1 MIFVEGPFRRKR
13 TDVVTGQSVIADPAG
28 PGQKADPVK
37 PDKEKKQDPK
47 PDSLVRVKK
56 TEI

>member
-1 MIFVEGPFRRKR
+1 MIFESSFVRRKR
-13 TDVVTGQSVIADPAG
+13 TDLETGQSVIADP
-28 PGQKADPVK
+28 VK
-37 PDKEKKQDPK
+37 SAEPDKDRKEEPAKKQELK

>member
-1 MIFVEGPFRRKR
+1 MIFESSFVRRKR
-13 TDVVTGQSVIADPAG
+13 TDLETGQSVIVDPAG
-28 PGQKADPVK
+28 PE
-37 PDKEKKQDPK
+37 PDKKEEPAKKQELK

>member
-1 MIFVEGPFRRKR
+1 MIFESSFVRRKR
-13 TDVVTGQSVIADPAG
+13 TDLETGQSVIVDPAG